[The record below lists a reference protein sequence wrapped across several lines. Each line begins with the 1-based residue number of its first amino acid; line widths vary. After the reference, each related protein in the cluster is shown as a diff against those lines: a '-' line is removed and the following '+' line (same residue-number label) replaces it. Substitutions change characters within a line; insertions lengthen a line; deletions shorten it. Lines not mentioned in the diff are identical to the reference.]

1 MILTSIRLCNFRQ
14 FYGKTPEMQ
23 LSAGEHNTTIFHG
36 NNGSGKTTLLN
47 AFTWALYEQ
56 FTAAF
61 ASPQQLINKR
71 AITEADF
78 GRSVDCWVEVM
89 FEHEHKRYQVKRQ
102 CYAHNTG
109 EKINYSD
116 TKCFMQIAGDDG
128 RWYPPL
134 EQPEDVIGRI
144 LPVSLHHYFFFDG
157 ERIDRF
163 FRQDGKSSV
172 AEDTKELIGV
182 KVLDR
187 AIEHLKKA
195 KRKLQQELQSVG
207 DLEIKQL
214 LQAQSKLENQSDR
227 LETRQGEIETKLA
240 QQEEFKQAINKQ
252 LLELSGAVELQNQ
265 REQLEEREKSLRHTL
280 VEKQESLKKIISTN
294 GYTVFLEQLLRQ
306 SSSIIG
312 TMRGK
317 GELPT
322 GIKKQFVQE
331 LLEQHRCICGGE
343 LLKGSE
349 TRKEVETWLDKA
361 GVADVEEAAIRLETQ
376 AGEMEQ
382 RIPQFWQEVDLRQ
395 ANIEQA
401 RTELGQIDEQLFTI
415 SKKLR
420 NYPDHNIQKLQKD
433 LEATEKLIEQLTLE
447 KGGNQQLLVSFNQ
460 ENAAKQ
466 KQIAKQKLKEEKQFI
481 AQRRITATQ
490 EAIDRIMEVKRRLEK
505 QFRRSLEQRV
515 QEIFNSISFTPYI
528 PRLSHDYELSLIEN
542 TSGKA
547 IQVAAST
554 GENQILSLS
563 FISGVID
570 RVREWSYQNT
580 LMGPDS
586 STFPIVMD
594 SPFGSLD
601 EIYRRQVATS
611 IPKLANQL
619 IVLVTKTQW
628 RGEVAEEM
636 ENYIGQEYV
645 LVYNSPKSDCQAD
658 QIEIAGQ
665 TYPLIQRSNNG
676 FEYTEII
683 PVQRN

>member
-14 FYGKTPEMQ
+14 FYGKTPEIQ
-23 LSAGEHNTTIFHG
+23 LSVGKHNTSVFHG

-61 ASPQQLINKR
+61 ASPQQLVNKR
-71 AITEADF
+71 AITETEF

-109 EKINYSD
+109 ERINYSP

-144 LPVSLHHYFFFDG
+144 LPVSLHRYFFFDG

-195 KRKLQQELQSVG
+195 KRKLQEELQSVG
-207 DLEIKQL
+207 NLEIKQL
-214 LQAQSKLENQSDR
+214 LQAKSKLENQSDD
-227 LETRQGEIETKLA
+227 LELRQREIDAQLA
-240 QQEEFKQAINKQ
+240 QQEKFKRTIGKQ
-252 LLELSGAVELQNQ
+252 LLALSGAVELQNQ
-265 REQLEEREKSLRHTL
+265 REQLEEREKSLRNLL
-280 VEKQESLKKIISTN
+280 VEEQETLKKIFSTN
-294 GYTVFLEQLLRQ
+294 GYTVLLDQLLIQ
-306 SSSIIG
+306 SRSIVG
-312 TMRGK
+312 EMRLN

-322 GIKKQFVQE
+322 GIKKQFVEE
-331 LLEQHRCICGGE
+331 LLKQNRCICGGE

-349 TRKEVETWLDKA
+349 TRRAVKAWLDKA
-361 GVADVEEAAIRLETQ
+361 GVADLEEAAIRLETQ

-382 RIPQFWQEVDLRQ
+382 KIPRFWQEVDSQ
-395 ANIEQA
+395 QSNIEQA
-401 RTELGQIDEQLFTI
+401 RAELGDIDEQLYAI
-415 SKKLR
+415 GKKLR
-420 NYPDHNIQKLQKD
+420 SYPDQDIQKLQNH
-433 LEATEKLIEQLTLE
+433 LEVTEKLIEQLTLE
-447 KGGNQQLLVSFNQ
+447 KGGNQQILVSLNK
-460 ENAAKQ
+460 ENEVKQ
-466 KQIAKQKLKEEKQFI
+466 KQIAKQKLKEAKQVI

-490 EAIDRIMEVKRRLEK
+490 EAIERIVAVKKLLEK

-515 QEIFNSISFTPYI
+515 QEIFDSISFTPYT
-528 PRLSHDYELSLIEN
+528 PRLSADYELSLIEN

-547 IQVAAST
+547 IRVAAST

-563 FISGVID
+563 FIGGIID

-601 EIYRRQVATS
+601 QIYRRQVATS

-645 LVYNSPKSDCQAD
+645 LVYNSPKLDCQED
-658 QIEIAGQ
+658 QIEIVGQ
-665 TYPLIQRSNNG
+665 TYPLVKRSNNG

-683 PVQRN
+683 PVERN